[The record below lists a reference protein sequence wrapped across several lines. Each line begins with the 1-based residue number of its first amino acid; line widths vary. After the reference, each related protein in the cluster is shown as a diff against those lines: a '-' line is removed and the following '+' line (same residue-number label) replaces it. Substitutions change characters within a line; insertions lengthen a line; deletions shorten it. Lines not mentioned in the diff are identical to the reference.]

1 MASIGSIAKTTEIS
15 VETIRYYEK
24 QGLIKPAQRR
34 ANGYRDYSSETI
46 NRIHFIL
53 NAKQA
58 GLTLKEINELL
69 SLSTESSSSS
79 VKTLIEGKLDEINE
93 KLKSL
98 IIIQSTLQQLSSSC
112 DGTASIS
119 DCPIMDAFNTE
130 K

>member
-1 MASIGSIAKTTEIS
+1 MASIGSIAKATGIS

-46 NRIHFIL
+46 HRIHFVL

-69 SLSTESSSSS
+69 SLSTESSSGS
-79 VKTLIEGKLDEINE
+79 VKILIESKLDEINE
-93 KLKSL
+93 KLQSL
-98 IIIQSTLQQLSSSC
+98 IKIQRTLQELSLSC
-112 DGTASIS
+112 DGSTPIS

-130 K
+130 